1 MNRNHTFRFQFV
13 WNHCLYQDSFTILQ
27 RSTSLEKR
35 LRSVSLTINC
45 IMFFF
50 SFFFRSKDVYTM
62 FGSYYRAYL
71 CQKFHM
77 STNTA
82 YYYLIS
88 GIYFLFYLCF
98 SYTKKSVLEY
108 KMCLSNIFYCIVS
121 TNRSLYSVMY
131 NMEIFLYSS
140 VLYWKPVLDS
150 TSAASRPIWVF
161 NTILT
166 RTISFHIVHNT
177 V

>member
-1 MNRNHTFRFQFV
+1 
-13 WNHCLYQDSFTILQ
+13 
-27 RSTSLEKR
+27 
-35 LRSVSLTINC
+35 
-45 IMFFF
+45 MFFF

-131 NMEIFLYSS
+131 NMEIFCTRPYCIENP
-140 VLYWKPVLDS
+140 YWTRRLRRNMGFQYNTDS
-150 TSAASRPIWVF
+150 YNIFPYCT
-161 NTILT
+161 
-166 RTISFHIVHNT
+166 
-177 V
+177 